1 MAVLYVRKEC
11 HLPHGQGAREEKR
24 KEEEEEKANLCDP
37 TMEEMESEGRRLIP
51 ALDIWGVLGSSGL

>member
-11 HLPHGQGAREEKR
+11 HLPHGQEAREEKR
-24 KEEEEEKANLCDP
+24 KEEEKANLCDP
-37 TMEEMESEGRRLIP
+37 TKEEMESEDRRVIP